1 MIIGWIKNKLGQRAY
16 AASHENAVF
25 CGENA
30 DKKLVDKFKEFL
42 PKNGTAADSNKL
54 GGKVPS
60 DYSAAVHKHT
70 KSDISDFP
78 TSMPASDVP
87 DWAKAN
93 TKPSYKW
100 SEIGN
105 KPNEF
110 PPSSHKHS
118 KSDISDFPT
127 TMPPSTHTHTA
138 SEVSAG
144 TFSGKVVANAN
155 AVKNLGEKQTRNI
168 YAGETELISG
178 TSALPTGDIYVQFE

>member
-110 PPSSHKHS
+110 PPSSHNQAA
-118 KSDISDFPT
+118 
-127 TMPPSTHTHTA
+127 STIT
-138 SEVSAG
+138 AG
-144 TFSGKVVANAN
+144 TFAGDVVAPASTAYTTAQIRN
-155 AVKNLGEKQTRNI
+155 AVIVSTKPT
-168 YAGETELISG
+168 AGALSPYPNG
-178 TSALPTGDIYVQFE
+178 TLTFVKKG